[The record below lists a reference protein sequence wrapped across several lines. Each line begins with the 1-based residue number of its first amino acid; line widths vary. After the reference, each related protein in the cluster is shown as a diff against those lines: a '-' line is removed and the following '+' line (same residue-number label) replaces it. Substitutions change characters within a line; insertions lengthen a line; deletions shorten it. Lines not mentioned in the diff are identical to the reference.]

1 MKLTIETIN
10 NMNVFENITGAK
22 VKDCVNEGSRLL
34 FIVEEASLGKAIGK
48 QGSNIRRVS
57 SIMKKEIQVVAY
69 SDDATKF
76 VYNLIYP
83 NKIDDIK
90 LEEGVLNITT
100 KDNITKGKIF
110 GRGRENL
117 KRIEEIVKRYF
128 KDVKEIRII

>member
-10 NMNVFENITGAK
+10 NINVFENITGAK
-22 VKDCVNEGSRLL
+22 VKDCVSEGSKLI

-48 QGSNIRRVS
+48 QGSNINKAS
-57 SIMKKEIQVVAY
+57 HIMKKEIQVVAY
-69 SDDATKF
+69 SDDVTKF

-90 LEEGVLNITT
+90 FDNGIINITT

>member
-10 NMNVFENITGAK
+10 NINVFENLTGAK
-22 VKDCVNEGSRLL
+22 VKDCITEGSKLI
-34 FIVEEASLGKAIGK
+34 FIVEEISLGKAIGK
-48 QGSNIRRVS
+48 QGSNIKRASVV
-57 SIMKKEIQVVAY
+57 MKKEIQVVAY
-69 SDDATKF
+69 SDDVTKF

-90 LEEGVLNITT
+90 LENGIVNIIT
-100 KDNITKGKIF
+100 KDNISKGKIF

-128 KDVKEIRII
+128 SDVKEIKIL

>member
-10 NMNVFENITGAK
+10 QINFFENMTGAK
-22 VKDCVNEGSRLL
+22 VKDCVSEEGKLI
-34 FIVEEASLGKAIGK
+34 FIVEEASLGRAIGK
-48 QGSNIRRVS
+48 QGSNIKKASAV
-57 SIMKKEIQVVAY
+57 MKKEVQVVAY
-69 SDDATKF
+69 SDDVAKF
-76 VYNLIYP
+76 TYNLIYP

-90 LEEGVLNITT
+90 LENGILNIFT

-128 KDVKEIRII
+128 TDVKEIRVM